1 MSSLKSSRP
10 LVADVA
16 PVTIGAVRYE
26 PTAQIPLRA
35 GFLPFM
41 DAVVNRLARGEL
53 ALQSASPGDPVL
65 VPDLVTAVAQADRR
79 WAVEGGAAFRA
90 PSPGVYFLLA
100 GRDTVGGISVNVDS
114 RESHLATAT
123 DAQVTNLWP
132 GSRMVELEDAAA
144 AAFAGAGRAS
154 LQGPLLW
161 LALGL
166 GLVELLLASGLRQ
179 RT

>member
-1 MSSLKSSRP
+1 MLGSR
-10 LVADVA
+10 L
-16 PVTIGAVRYE
+16 E
-26 PTAQIPLRA
+26 PQWTGFPLRA

-53 ALQSASPGDPVL
+53 ALQSAAPGDPVL
-65 VPDLVTAVAQADRR
+65 VPDLVTAVTQGDRR
-79 WAVEGGAAFRA
+79 WAVEGGAPFRA
-90 PSPGVYFLLA
+90 PSPGVYFLFA

-114 RESHLATAT
+114 RESHLAPAT

-132 GSRMVELEDAAA
+132 GSRVVALEDVAA

-161 LALGL
+161 LALLL
-166 GLVELLLASGLRQ
+166 GPVELLLASGPRQ